1 MTRKPVSHD
10 PMRPLWRCRA
20 CGADWPCQP
29 ARLALLVEYR
39 GRTSA
44 LLTHLGNQLKAASD
58 QLRQLNGRAPDGLAE
73 RFLAWTVVR
82 DQQAPEPLAVAF
94 DSADMD
100 LVLYAV
106 ELIIRSHLG
115 STCPKCADD
124 GSCAHV
130 DWANEQLARL
140 SGRSTNELA
149 RPASP

>member
-1 MTRKPVSHD
+1 
-10 PMRPLWRCRA
+10 MRPLWRCRA

-58 QLRQLNGRAPDGLAE
+58 QLRQLNGNAPDSLAA
-73 RFLAWTVVR
+73 RFLAWVVR
-82 DQQAPEPLAVAF
+82 DQQVPEPLVGAF

-100 LVLYAV
+100 VVLYAV

-130 DWANEQLARL
+130 DWANEQLTHA
-140 SGRSTNELA
+140 A
-149 RPASP
+149 VRPQRATQLR